1 MSESSLLTSFLWRGF
16 HAGGQSL
23 ELMID
28 AGPDATVGE
37 VGVAVAALLG
47 SARPVHHGSGEMLN
61 PGDFRSARVL
71 SAESVGSGRA
81 PGWFVH
87 VVAGPD
93 AGHRVP
99 LYADGLT
106 VGRRAI
112 AEGVSCNVLTL
123 NDPSVSESHVHIAP
137 DDDSMGC
144 LVIDLGSTNATVV
157 EGAALVPHQAVLLL
171 AGTEMRIGAT
181 VVAIIDDRAPT
192 DRAVPGKQRADGS
205 AAFHRPPRTKLPVTR
220 HEISVPAARPEA
232 RREVRL
238 GVTALM
244 APLAIGLVLAVLIN
258 PRMALL
264 ALSSPILLL
273 GNWLEDKRRTKQR
286 RAEGTQSLAAEMA
299 IFESA
304 IIRAHSAMTTERKAL
319 TPDPAQLCR
328 HAELPT
334 MNLWERRRDQGDWM
348 QLGVGRG
355 TVAPVYFLGE
365 PRGDRAGGV
374 QAVLD
379 AQGPLEDVPVTVS
392 LLGATVVGLCGTR
405 MVTTGIARS
414 LVAQACA
421 LHGPSDLALAVVAD
435 TATQSSWEWTSWLPH
450 IGALHHRRQLMVGEW
465 ADELAATVLSD
476 VGTTNDS
483 GRPFWLI
490 VVDAVSA
497 LNRRDGALRDLI
509 KNPPAHVCVLVLGLR
524 MDRLPTGSSAVIA
537 EQSPQRVI
545 VLNVSTGQR
554 VDSVIP
560 TAMSIVQAQ
569 HLAMQLHRWN
579 DAACSDTTS
588 LADQVTLA
596 ELIGGNAPP
605 FTVQATLGRWAHST
619 TSSMAVPVAISLA
632 GPVHIDLRADGPHG
646 LVAGT
651 TGSGKSEFLRTLVA
665 SLAAHHPPT
674 TITFVLVDYKGGAAF
689 AGLSLLP
696 HTVGMVTDL
705 DAGLGRRALVCLEAE
720 LRHRER
726 VLAAHGISDIVEYR
740 GTEAL
745 PRLLVVIDEFATLAT
760 ELPDFLS
767 SLVGVAQR
775 GRSLGVHLLLATQ
788 RPAGAVS
795 ESIRANT
802 NMRIAL
808 RVQDAADSMDVIG
821 TQAAATLDRHRPGR
835 ALMRTGPGE
844 LTLIQT
850 ATVAT
855 SPSTSMGLRVRRLGF
870 GVLETVAAHH
880 SDTDTDTDTDL
891 MQIVASAAWAVQQ
904 LQLAPAR
911 RPWPDP
917 LPNRLSRSDV
927 AAGASELS
935 IGLVDLPHEQ
945 RQEPLTLF
953 KTAENVLILGS
964 AGSGTTSAL
973 ITCALTI
980 CECDGPD
987 NLHLYAIDF
996 GTQLLSPLTKLAHM
1010 GALIG
1015 PAEPGR
1021 LERLIKHLQREVER
1035 RRTLAATGLDPCDQ
1049 QIAPRIV
1056 VLVEN
1061 WGGLRSAHDDLS
1073 GHMFMERFHRIL
1085 ADGPGLGISAIVTAD
1100 RPQALPSVAMAA
1112 FGRRFVLHLGDPVD
1126 YAVLGLR
1133 RPDRASA
1140 GSGRGMDVERG
1151 CEFQMAYEPNV
1162 GAAVDRILVAHV
1174 LAEDPTPNRR
1184 PLAMSA
1190 LSARISLTELKGM
1203 LRTSNTTTT
1212 GHPET
1217 LTIMLGLGDDEH
1229 QPIGWTLGEGE
1240 HALIT
1245 GPSRSGKSAALMVAH
1260 HMATTALSRAH
1271 VHVLTLRVSPLRA
1284 LSGCDHHRDV
1294 ASVAAAVSMADGPCL
1309 VFIDDAELVDDPTS
1323 ALAALL
1329 ACRRPGFWLVAA
1341 GRADALRTNYSHW
1354 STAIRRSRHGLAL
1367 RPQMEIDGELWLTPL
1382 PRRAAA
1388 LSPTM
1393 VGRGYLVTAGSSE
1406 LIQVGDP
1413 SSYEPDLPIFAT

>member
-1 MSESSLLTSFLWRGF
+1 MPDSHLLTSFLWRGH
-16 HAGGQSL
+16 HAGGKSV

-37 VGVAVAALLG
+37 VGVAVAELLG
-47 SARPVHHGSGEMLN
+47 STRPVHHGSGQALN
-61 PGDFRSARVL
+61 PGDLRSARVL
-71 SAESVGSGRA
+71 SAESFGTGET

-87 VVAGPD
+87 VAAGPD

-99 LYADGLT
+99 LNAEGLT
-106 VGRRAI
+106 VGRGAV
-112 AEGVSCNVLTL
+112 ASGLNPNVLTL
-123 NDPSVSESHVHIAP
+123 DDPSVSESHVHILP
-137 DDDSMGC
+137 SGDSTGC

-157 EGAALVPHQAVLLL
+157 EGVALVPHQAVLVP
-171 AGTEMRIGAT
+171 AGTEIRIGAT

-192 DRAVPGKQRADGS
+192 DRAVPGKQGADGS
-205 AAFHRPPRTKLPVTR
+205 AAFHRPPRTKLPTTR
-220 HEISVPAARPEA
+220 TEISVPAARPEA

-286 RAEGTQSLAAEMA
+286 CAEGTQSLAVEMA

-304 IIRAHSAMTTERKAL
+304 IICAHNTMTIGLKAR
-319 TPDPAQLCR
+319 TPDPAQLR
-328 HAELPT
+328 RRAELPT
-334 MNLWERRRDQGDWM
+334 MNLWERRRDHGDWM
-348 QLGVGRG
+348 QLSVGRG
-355 TVAPVYFLGE
+355 TVAPVYPLGE
-365 PRGDRAGGV
+365 PRGDRAVGV
-374 QAVLD
+374 QAILD

-405 MVTTGIARS
+405 TVTTGIARS

-421 LHGPSDLALAVVAD
+421 LHGPSDLSLAVVAD
-435 TATQSSWEWTSWLPH
+435 ATTASAWAWTSWLPH
-450 IGALHHRRQLMVGEW
+450 IGDLHHPQQLMVGEW
-465 ADELAATVLSD
+465 ADEFAATVLSD
-476 VGTTNDS
+476 VDTTRGP
-483 GRPFWLI
+483 GRPFWLV

-497 LNRRDGALRDLI
+497 LNRRDGALRDLVA
-509 KNPPAHVCVLVLGLR
+509 NPPSHVCVLVLGPR

-537 EQSPQRVI
+537 VQTPQRVT
-545 VLNVSTGQR
+545 VLDVTTGKR
-554 VDSVIP
+554 ADSVIP
-560 TAMSIVQAQ
+560 TAMSATQAQ
-569 HLAMQLHRWN
+569 HLATQLHRWS
-579 DAACSDTTS
+579 DIACSDTAS
-588 LADQVTLA
+588 LADQITLA
-596 ELIGGNAPP
+596 ELVGGNAPP
-605 FTVQATLGRWAHST
+605 FTVEATLDRWAHST
-619 TSSMAVPVAISLA
+619 TTSMAVPVAVSAA

-651 TGSGKSEFLRTLVA
+651 TGSGKSELLRTLVA

-674 TITFVLVDYKGGAAF
+674 TVTFVLVDYKGGAAF

-726 VLAAHGISDIVEYR
+726 ILAAHGVGDIVEYH

-745 PRLLVVIDEFATLAT
+745 PRLLVVIDEFATLAA

-767 SLVGVAQR
+767 ALVGVAQR

-808 RVQDAADSMDVIG
+808 RVQDTADSMDVVG

-844 LTLIQT
+844 LALIQT
-850 ATVAT
+850 ATVAA
-855 SPSTSMGLRVRRLGF
+855 SPSTSIGLRVRRLGF
-870 GVLETVAAHH
+870 GAPETTAAPQ
-880 SDTDTDTDTDL
+880 SDSDADTDL
-891 MQIVASAAWAVQQ
+891 MQIVASATLAAQQ
-904 LQLAPAR
+904 LQLASAR

-917 LPNRLSRSDV
+917 LPNRMLRSDPG
-927 AAGASELS
+927 GAELG
-935 IGLVDLPHEQ
+935 IGLVDLPDEQ
-945 RQEPLTLF
+945 RQEPMTLSSD
-953 KTAENVLILGS
+953 AENVLILGS

-980 CECDGPD
+980 CERSGPND
-987 NLHLYAIDF
+987 LHLYAIDF
-996 GTQLLSPLTKLAHM
+996 GTQLLSPLAKLPHT

-1021 LERLIKHLQREVER
+1021 LERLLKHLQREVER

-1049 QIAPRIV
+1049 QVAPRIV
-1056 VLVEN
+1056 ILVES
-1061 WGGLRSAHDDLS
+1061 WGGLRSAHDDLT
-1073 GHMFMERFHRIL
+1073 GHMFMERFHRVL

-1100 RPQALPSVAMAA
+1100 RPQALPSAAMAA
-1112 FGRRFVLHLGDPVD
+1112 FGRRFVLRLGDPVD
-1126 YAVLGLR
+1126 YAVMGLR
-1133 RPDRASA
+1133 RPERAVPSP
-1140 GSGRGMDVERG
+1140 GRGVDVERG
-1151 CEFQMAYEPNV
+1151 CEFQMAHEPDV
-1162 GAAVDRILVAHV
+1162 GAAVNRVLIAHLPV
-1174 LAEDPTPNRR
+1174 DLSTPNRR
-1184 PLAMSA
+1184 PTAMST
-1190 LSARISLTELKGM
+1190 LSARITLTHLEEM
-1203 LRTSNTTTT
+1203 LRGSNAPAAA
-1212 GHPET
+1212 HPET
-1217 LTIMLGLGDDEH
+1217 LAIVLGLGDDEH
-1229 QPIGWTLGEGE
+1229 QPIGWALGEGE

-1245 GPSRSGKSAALMVAH
+1245 GPSRSGKSTALIVAH
-1260 HMATTALSRAH
+1260 HMATAALPHAR
-1271 VHVLTLRVSPLRA
+1271 VHVLTPRTSAMRLLP
-1284 LSGCDHHRDV
+1284 GCDHHRDL
-1294 ASVAAAVSMADGPCL
+1294 ASVAAAVSVADGPCL
-1309 VFIDDAELVDDPTS
+1309 VFIDDAELVDDSTS

-1354 STAIRRSRHGLAL
+1354 STTIRRSRHGLAL

-1382 PRRAAA
+1382 PRRTMA
-1388 LSPTM
+1388 LSPTQ

-1413 SSYEPDLPIFAT
+1413 SSYEPDLPILPR